1 MPEKTLYFP
10 NPRLLHDLY
19 CGRKENLAE
28 VENTLAV
35 NLVTRE
41 DWLQVEGEEKAIE
54 KVEALFQNLQEG
66 RGQGMVVNNTDF
78 RNLLRAVANGHDKQ
92 LRGLYEKPL
101 LIQVKNRGIVPRSV
115 NQKKYLRAIA
125 KTDIVFGIGPAGT
138 GKTYLA
144 MAAAID
150 ALLKEEVDKL
160 ILTRPAVEAGEALG
174 FLPGDLIEKI
184 EPYLRPLYDAMYD
197 ILGRERSVK
206 LIEREIIEIA
216 PLAYM
221 RGRTL
226 SNAFII
232 LDEAQ
237 NTTPEQMMMFLTRM
251 GDSSRMVITGDI
263 TQVDL
268 PSRIHSGLKQ
278 AIHVLRGVEDISFV
292 YLEGQ
297 DVVRHPVV
305 QNIIEAYDRFT
316 KEKSG
321 HVETENIKGNS
332 AINGDG

>member
-1 MPEKTLYFP
+1 MPEKTLQFP

-19 CGRKENLAE
+19 CGKEDNLAE
-28 VENTLAV
+28 VENALSV
-35 NLVTRE
+35 KLVTRE
-41 DWLQVEGEEKAIE
+41 DWLRVEGDDKAID
-54 KVEALFQNLQEG
+54 KVEALFNNLHHG
-66 RGQGMVVNNTDF
+66 RSHGMIVNNADF
-78 RNLLRAVANGHDKQ
+78 RNLLRAVANGQGKQ
-92 LRGLYEKPL
+92 MQGLYEKPL
-101 LIQVKNRGIVPRSV
+101 IIQVKNRSIVPRSI
-115 NQKKYLRAIA
+115 NQKKYLQAIG
-125 KTDIVFGIGPAGT
+125 KKDIVFGIGPAGT

-150 ALLKEEVDKL
+150 ALLKEEVEKV

-174 FLPGDLIEKI
+174 FLPGDLREKI

-226 SNAFII
+226 PNAFII

-268 PSRIHSGLKQ
+268 PSRISSGLKQ
-278 AIHVLRGVEDISFV
+278 AIRVLKGVDDISFV
-292 YLEGQ
+292 YLQGQ
-297 DVVRHPVV
+297 DVVRHPLV
-305 QNIIEAYDRFT
+305 QNIIEAYQRFT
-316 KEKSG
+316 DER
-321 HVETENIKGNS
+321 ER
-332 AINGDG
+332 NGKQEAE